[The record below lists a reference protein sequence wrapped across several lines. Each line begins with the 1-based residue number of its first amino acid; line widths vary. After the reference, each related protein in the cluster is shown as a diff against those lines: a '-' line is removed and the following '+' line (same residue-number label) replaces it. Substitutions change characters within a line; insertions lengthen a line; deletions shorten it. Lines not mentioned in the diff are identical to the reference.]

1 MNYKNNY
8 QRKQAV
14 WREKWMKKVE
24 ERQKQK
30 ALINFPK
37 AAYEAGESLREAFV
51 NLSISVSD
59 MVDLI
64 RTTVNDIY
72 ETLSKPEVSEELKK
86 LQGESKNI

>member
-1 MNYKNNY
+1 
-8 QRKQAV
+8 
-14 WREKWMKKVE
+14 
-24 ERQKQK
+24 
-30 ALINFPK
+30 
-37 AAYEAGESLREAFV
+37 
-51 NLSISVSD
+51 